1 MLNSVCISGIQSLG
15 QMEEDSIS
23 LFFIIYLRHFH
34 VHMYSGLVQIKMYFF
49 LKK

>member
-23 LFFIIYLRHFH
+23 LFFFNLFEAFSSPY
-34 VHMYSGLVQIKMYFF
+34 V
-49 LKK
+49 